1 MSIWWLIP
9 AFVGLVGVLILV
21 GGIGRVFKARFLS
34 GIFRTLFGGLTLAG
48 AAIIGLVGL
57 NLQTYA
63 RLTHERLAAEVTL
76 KQTGANQFTA
86 SVRKAVNDKGD
97 LGAPKDFPVTG
108 DQVRIEGPVWKMKP
122 WANIIGADSFYR
134 LDRVQGRW
142 SDPAAENANV
152 ATAHDL
158 DGGTTTGL
166 DALKIA
172 EAVGNGAET
181 VANLTRGQESK
192 IAPGSFNPIT
202 LDTNFGSGV
211 YMPMADGA
219 VYDVMITQA
228 AFIVRG
234 KNDVALGALSRMS
247 DGLPPAQATGL
258 PEQTIAPQT
267 NAPPAPQTNAPAPA
281 QTSTPP
287 PTPSN

>member
-9 AFVGLVGVLILV
+9 AFVGLVGVLITV
-21 GGIGRVFKARFLS
+21 GGIGRVFKARLVS
-34 GIFRTLFGGLTLAG
+34 GLFRTLFGGLTLAG
-48 AAIIGLVGL
+48 AAIMGLIGL

-76 KQTGANQFTA
+76 KQTGENQFTA
-86 SVRKAVNDKGD
+86 SVRKAVNSKGE
-97 LGAPKDFPVTG
+97 LGPAQDFAVTG

-142 SDPAAENANV
+142 SNAQAENANV
-152 ATAHDL
+152 PTAHDL
-158 DGGTTTGL
+158 DGGSTTGL

-172 EAVGNGAET
+172 EAVGSGAET
-181 VANLTRGQESK
+181 VANLTRGK
-192 IAPGSFNPIT
+192 DDKVAPGSFNPIT

-234 KNDVALGALSRMS
+234 KNDIALGALSRMS
-247 DGLPPAQATGL
+247 EGLPPEQTVAPVEAQPPAQAT
-258 PEQTIAPQT
+258 AP
-267 NAPPAPQTNAPAPA
+267 
-281 QTSTPP
+281 S
-287 PTPSN
+287 SN

>member
-21 GGIGRVFKARFLS
+21 GGIGRFFKAKILS
-34 GIFRTLFGGLTLAG
+34 GLFRTLFGGLTLAG
-48 AAIIGLVGL
+48 AAIIGLIGL

-63 RLTHERLAAEVTL
+63 RLTHERLAAEITL
-76 KQTGANQFTA
+76 KQTGQNQFTA

-97 LGAPKDFPVTG
+97 LGAPKEFAVTG

-122 WANIIGADSFYR
+122 WANIMGADSFYR

-142 SDPAAENANV
+142 SNPEAENANK
-152 ATAHDL
+152 ATAHSL
-158 DGGTTTGL
+158 DGGSTTGL

-181 VANLTRGQESK
+181 VANLTRGKDDK
-192 IAPGSFNPIT
+192 IAAGSFNPVT

-247 DGLPPAQATGL
+247 EGLPP
-258 PEQTIAPQT
+258 EQ
-267 NAPPAPQTNAPAPA
+267 NVAPPMQDVPAQTTAPA
-281 QTSTPP
+281 QAPATPP
-287 PTPSN
+287 T